1 MLRAL
6 EVLQLPID
14 NDVYNRMGEGWWEEE
29 NPLNGL
35 LGSITPGR
43 FAYFREVLTNRLGLD
58 PRDIRALD
66 IGCGGGFLAEEFARL
81 GCQVVGVDPSAVSI
95 ETARRHAAAT
105 GLDVDYRVG
114 TGEQLPVAD
123 GEFDLAYCCDVLE
136 HVSDLDAVISETARV
151 LKPKGIFLF
160 DTINRTLASK
170 LIAIKVMQE
179 WRLTRCIDSAIHEW
193 TMFITPKEL
202 VVILGRHGLRTD
214 EIVGLG
220 SRSRKPLVLLNLI
233 RANSGR
239 ISYGELSRRLDAG
252 RIRSTSL
259 SYMGYATKTEGT
271 PRVTSAH
278 AVTLASGAC
287 EFYCPVNGHKD
298 LGMERNIT
306 DS

>member
-1 MLRAL
+1 VDALPDGKRRSCAGRVPRPAGSHRMLRAL

-14 NDVYNRMGEGWWEEE
+14 NDVYNRMGAGWWEEE
-29 NPLNGL
+29 NPLNVL
-35 LGSITPGR
+35 HGSITPGR
-43 FAYFREVLTNRLGLD
+43 FGYFCEVLTNRLGLD

-136 HVSDLDAVISETARV
+136 HVADVDAVISETARV
-151 LKPKGIFLF
+151 LKPEGIFLF

-170 LIAIKVMQE
+170 LAIKVTQE

-202 VVILGRHGLRTD
+202 VVILGRHGLRIG

-220 SRSRKPLVLLNLI
+220 SRSRKSLVLLNLI
-233 RANSGR
+233 RANRGR

-259 SYMGYATKTEGT
+259 SYMGYATKTEGA
-271 PRVTSAH
+271 P
-278 AVTLASGAC
+278 G
-287 EFYCPVNGHKD
+287 
-298 LGMERNIT
+298 
-306 DS
+306 

>member
-1 MLRAL
+1 MHCQTASGELRWPVPSASRVPPMRAL

-29 NPLNGL
+29 NPLNVL
-35 LGSITPGR
+35 HGSITPGR
-43 FAYFREVLTNRLGLD
+43 FGYFCEVLTNRLGLD
-58 PRDIRALD
+58 PRGIRALD

-95 ETARRHAAAT
+95 ETARRHATAT

-114 TGEQLPVAD
+114 TGEQLPMAD

-136 HVSDLDAVISETARV
+136 HVADLDAVISETARV
-151 LKPKGIFLF
+151 LKPEGIFLF

-170 LIAIKVMQE
+170 LLAIKVMQE

-202 VVILGRHGLRTD
+202 VVILGRHGLRIG

-233 RANSGR
+233 RANRGR

-259 SYMGYATKTEGT
+259 SYMGYATKTEG
-271 PRVTSAH
+271 PP
-278 AVTLASGAC
+278 G
-287 EFYCPVNGHKD
+287 
-298 LGMERNIT
+298 
-306 DS
+306 

>member
-1 MLRAL
+1 MHCQTASGELRWPGCL
-6 EVLQLPID
+6 GQPSPTECCGRWRVLQLPID

-29 NPLNGL
+29 NPLNVL

-43 FAYFREVLTNRLGLD
+43 FGYFCEVLTNRLGLN

-66 IGCGGGFLAEEFARL
+66 IGCGGGFLAEEFARI

-123 GEFDLAYCCDVLE
+123 GEFDLVYCCDVLE
-136 HVSDLDAVISETARV
+136 HVADLDAVISETARV
-151 LKPKGIFLF
+151 LKPEGIFLF
-160 DTINRTLASK
+160 DTINRTPASK
-170 LIAIKVMQE
+170 LLAIKVMQE

-202 VVILGRHGLRTD
+202 VVILGRHGLRIG

-233 RANSGR
+233 RANRGR

-259 SYMGYATKTEGT
+259 SYMGYATKIEGT
-271 PRVTSAH
+271 H
-278 AVTLASGAC
+278 G
-287 EFYCPVNGHKD
+287 
-298 LGMERNIT
+298 
-306 DS
+306 